1 MLQGLKSM
9 SPAELQE
16 VGKLMGVEQGTLAK
30 LTPEILLQDVI
41 LTWVAKT
48 VGASS
53 KDQKD
58 PDRLQRVVLEYL
70 AKDFGLPLIPDI
82 DDLERSV
89 RVKIAADASEYLS
102 PSWQL
107 SCALIAMGPQ
117 DAHQIKLQMLEM
129 AASLAVPSRSA
140 RKQLAADWQALCLR
154 WSDGRDV
161 FEELGPVLDNLKQQ
175 RKDKIDH
182 ALTLGLVITFADGR
196 FSMEEEKL
204 YKLVCDRLSVGPEE
218 AGSLLRKVNN
228 LFWDH
233 TSQVGPKRVE
243 NVSPEQEKATA
254 LEAARRTLES
264 SGSLEGL
271 MLETS
276 DKVGGGHAPEAAP
289 ATQPKKGWQKMFG
302 ALTGLSQY
310 LGSRQ
315 RTAEQVLLARIAYL
329 AILRQH
335 RQIVASMPVE
345 PEPAPVAPV
354 EPVTKVAHDSGE
366 QAAAPKRV
374 IKLPDLPPTVP
385 QPSAE

>member
-16 VGKLMGVEQGTLAK
+16 VGKLMGVEQGTLTK

-48 VGASS
+48 VGASA

-58 PDRLQRVVLEYL
+58 PERLQRVVLEYL
-70 AKDFGLPLIPDI
+70 AKDFGLPIIPDT

-89 RVKIAADASEYLS
+89 RIKIAADASEYLS

-107 SCALIAMGPQ
+107 ACALIAMGPQ

-140 RKQLAADWQALCLR
+140 RKQLAADWQGLCLR

-161 FEELGPVLDNLKQQ
+161 FEELGPILDNLKQQ
-175 RKDKIDH
+175 RKEKIDH

-204 YKLVCDRLSVGPEE
+204 YKLVCDRLGVGPEE
-218 AGSLLRKVNN
+218 AGTLLRRVNN

-233 TSQVGPKRVE
+233 TSQVGPKRIE

-276 DKVGGGHAPEAAP
+276 DKVGASHAPEAA
-289 ATQPKKGWQKMFG
+289 AAQPKKGWQKMFG

-310 LGSRQ
+310 LSSRQ
-315 RTAEQVLLARIAYL
+315 RAAEQVLLARIAYL

-335 RQIVASMPVE
+335 RQIVASLPAE
-345 PEPAPVAPV
+345 PEPAPVPAAAVPAAA
-354 EPVTKVAHDSGE
+354 AHDSGE
-366 QAAAPKRV
+366 QSAAPAKRV

>member
-1 MLQGLKSM
+1 MLQGLKMM

-16 VGKLMGVEQGTLAK
+16 VGKLMGVEQGTLAR

-41 LTWVAKT
+41 LAWIAKT
-48 VGASS
+48 AGSA

-70 AKDFGLPLIPDI
+70 AKDFGLPLLADI

-89 RVKIAADASEYLS
+89 RIKIAADASEYLA
-102 PSWQL
+102 PSWNL
-107 SCALIAMGPQ
+107 ACALIAMGPL
-117 DAHQIKLQMLEM
+117 DAHQIKLDMLEM

-140 RKQLAADWQALCLR
+140 RQQLHADWQALCAR

-161 FEELGPVLDNLKQQ
+161 FEELRPILDNLKQQ
-175 RKDKIDH
+175 RKEKIEH

-196 FSMEEEKL
+196 FSVEEEKL
-204 YKLVCDRLSVGPEE
+204 YKLVCDRLNVDPEE
-218 AGSLLRKVNN
+218 ASNLLRRVNN

-233 TSQVGPKRVE
+233 TTQVGPKRIE
-243 NVSPEQEKATA
+243 NVSPEAEKATA

-276 DKVGGGHAPEAAP
+276 DQVGSSGGGGEAAP
-289 ATQPKKGWQKMFG
+289 QAQPKKGWQKMFG

-310 LGSRQ
+310 LSSRQ
-315 RTAEQVLLARIAYL
+315 RTPEQVLLARIAYL

-335 RQIVASMPVE
+335 RHAVASMPK
-345 PEPAPVAPV
+345 PAAPTA
-354 EPVTKVAHDSGE
+354 PPP
-366 QAAAPKRV
+366 AAAPPAAAASPEAAAPALDQVEGPAPKRS
-374 IKLPDLPPTVP
+374 IKLP
-385 QPSAE
+385 